1 MEYLNHFDQ
10 RLLVFNRLTLLLSLE
25 DPFLVCFFFWGGGG
39 EGLLDA
45 TAKKIEIK
53 MEQFEKIIN
62 GKIMYVNNDR

>member
-25 DPFLVCFFFWGGGG
+25 DPFLVFFFLGGG

-45 TAKKIEIK
+45 TAEKIEIK

-62 GKIMYVNNDR
+62 GKIMYVNKDR

>member
-25 DPFLVCFFFWGGGG
+25 DPFLVFFFFWGGGG
-39 EGLLDA
+39 GLLDA
-45 TAKKIEIK
+45 TAEKIEIK

-62 GKIMYVNNDR
+62 GKIMYVNKDR

>member
-25 DPFLVCFFFWGGGG
+25 DPFLVCFFFGGGGG

-45 TAKKIEIK
+45 TAEKIEIK

-62 GKIMYVNNDR
+62 GKIMYVNKDR

>member
-25 DPFLVCFFFWGGGG
+25 DPFLVCLFFFWGGG

-45 TAKKIEIK
+45 TAEKIEIK

-62 GKIMYVNNDR
+62 GKIMYVNKDR

>member
-25 DPFLVCFFFWGGGG
+25 DPFLVCFFLGGGG

-45 TAKKIEIK
+45 TAEKIEIK

-62 GKIMYVNNDR
+62 GKIMYVNKDR

>member
-25 DPFLVCFFFWGGGG
+25 DPFLVCFFFGGG

-45 TAKKIEIK
+45 TAEKIEIK

-62 GKIMYVNNDR
+62 GKIMYVNKDR

>member
-25 DPFLVCFFFWGGGG
+25 DPFLVFFFFLGGG

-45 TAKKIEIK
+45 TAEKIEIK

-62 GKIMYVNNDR
+62 GKIMYVNKDR

>member
-45 TAKKIEIK
+45 TAEKIEIK
-53 MEQFEKIIN
+53 N
-62 GKIMYVNNDR
+62 GAV